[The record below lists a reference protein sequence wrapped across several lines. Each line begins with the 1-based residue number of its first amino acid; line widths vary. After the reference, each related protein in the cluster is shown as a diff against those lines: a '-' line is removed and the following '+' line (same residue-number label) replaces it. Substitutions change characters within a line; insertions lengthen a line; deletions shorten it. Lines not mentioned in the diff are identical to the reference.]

1 MNWKI
6 KKFEE
11 LTTDELYM
19 ILKVRNEVFIL
30 EQTCPFLDCDDK
42 DRKSFHMF
50 LEEDNAVIAYCRLL
64 PKGLAYKESS
74 IGRVLVS
81 KSYRGKDL
89 AKQLMEKG
97 INFILNNMKEREI
110 KIQAQ
115 AYLFKFYSNFGF
127 TPISEEYLEDN
138 IPHIDMIYRI

>member
-11 LTTDELYM
+11 LTTNELYM

-42 DRKSFHMF
+42 DRSSYHMF
-50 LEEDNAVIAYCRLL
+50 LEKDNEVIAYCRLL
-64 PKGLAYKESS
+64 PRGVAYKESS

-81 KSYRGKDL
+81 KNYRGQNL
-89 AKQLMEKG
+89 AKELMEKG
-97 INFILNNMKEREI
+97 INFIINNMKENEI

-115 AYLFKFYSNFGF
+115 AYLFKFYSSFGF
-127 TPISEEYLEDN
+127 IPISDEYIEDD
-138 IPHIDMIYRI
+138 IPHIDMIYKD

>member
-1 MNWKI
+1 M
-6 KKFEE
+6 
-11 LTTDELYM
+11 
-19 ILKVRNEVFIL
+19 
-30 EQTCPFLDCDDK
+30 P
-42 DRKSFHMF
+42 
-50 LEEDNAVIAYCRLL
+50 IA
-64 PKGLAYKESS
+64 KGLAYKESS

-97 INFILNNMKEREI
+97 INFILNNMREREI

-115 AYLFKFYSNFGF
+115 AYLFKFYSSFGF

-138 IPHIDMIYRI
+138 IPHIDMIYRIWYYYLKWIVLLKFIFIKFSSNYSSTYKK

>member
-11 LTTDELYM
+11 LTTNELYM

-42 DRKSFHMF
+42 DRSSYHMF
-50 LEEDNAVIAYCRLL
+50 LENNNEIIAYCRLL
-64 PKGLAYKESS
+64 PKGVAYKESS

-81 KSYRGKDL
+81 KNYRGQNL
-89 AKQLMEKG
+89 AKELMEKG
-97 INFILNNMKEREI
+97 INFIIKNLNENEI

-115 AYLFKFYSNFGF
+115 AYLFKFYSSFGF
-127 TPISEEYLEDN
+127 IPISDEYIEDD
-138 IPHIDMIYRI
+138 IPHIDMIYKI

>member
-11 LTTDELYM
+11 LTTNELYM

-42 DRKSFHMF
+42 DRSSYHMF
-50 LEEDNAVIAYCRLL
+50 LENNNEIIAYCRLL
-64 PKGLAYKESS
+64 PKGVAYKESS

-81 KSYRGKDL
+81 KNYRGQNL
-89 AKQLMEKG
+89 AKELMEKG
-97 INFILNNMKEREI
+97 INFIIKNMNENEI

-115 AYLFKFYSNFGF
+115 AYLLKFYSSFGF
-127 TPISEEYLEDN
+127 IPISDEYIEDD
-138 IPHIDMIYRI
+138 IPHIDMIYKI

>member
-30 EQTCPFLDCDDK
+30 EQTCPFLDFYDK

-50 LEEDNAVIAYCRLL
+50 L
-64 PKGLAYKESS
+64 
-74 IGRVLVS
+74 
-81 KSYRGKDL
+81 
-89 AKQLMEKG
+89 
-97 INFILNNMKEREI
+97 
-110 KIQAQ
+110 
-115 AYLFKFYSNFGF
+115 
-127 TPISEEYLEDN
+127 
-138 IPHIDMIYRI
+138 